1 METKNGK
8 EKVGYTTEVNRFLM
22 LYSPRDLDEIDA
34 DLAEDKI
41 EKLLTQKIDYDKTGL
56 GQFYCIHCAKDFIDT
71 NAFRAH
77 VKSKPHKRRLHA
89 LKTEP
94 YTLEEAERASG
105 MGSYV
110 QPGKRKMETLVPAAV
125 LAEESLADVK
135 KRARIEAEEVDIKND
150 EDVEGDVQM

>member
-1 METKNGK
+1 
-8 EKVGYTTEVNRFLM
+8 M

-41 EKLLTQKIDYDKTGL
+41 EKLLTQKIDYDKMGL